1 MTGPTAARSSPY
13 GKQFSPTKRLTIVPP
28 SSSTKSSQST
38 MTCSLSL
45 SLTTRSSAQLWPDTT
60 AIAAGFIPSPFHLLI
75 TRKDFD
81 KLMAPEF
88 WETTASGRRVSR
100 QFVLEFLEK
109 RYETTTEVVW
119 EMEDFRCQEIAPNNY
134 LVTYTLFQGERATRR
149 VAIWRRTT
157 DAWQAVYH
165 QGTIIAQS

>member
-1 MTGPTAARSSPY
+1 MEPELSTAPELNEVRNELIAREP
-13 GKQFSPTKRLTIVPP
+13 I
-28 SSSTKSSQST
+28 
-38 MTCSLSL
+38 
-45 SLTTRSSAQLWPDTT
+45 
-60 AIAAGFIPSPFHLLI
+60 FHRPEFGT

-109 RYETTTEVVW
+109 RYATTTEVTW
-119 EMEDFRCQEIAPNNY
+119 EIEDFRCQQIASDNY

-149 VAIWRRTT
+149 AAIWRRTV
-157 DAWQAVYH
+157 DDWQVVSH
-165 QGTIIAQS
+165 QGTIILPASPPS

>member
-1 MTGPTAARSSPY
+1 MKRYPVKVIDGPLPPGLWQSPNME
-13 GKQFSPTKRLTIVPP
+13 PD
-28 SSSTKSSQST
+28 
-38 MTCSLSL
+38 
-45 SLTTRSSAQLWPDTT
+45 LTTAPELNEVLRELMAREPL
-60 AIAAGFIPSPFHLLI
+60 FHRPEFGT

-109 RYETTTEVVW
+109 RYATITQATW
-119 EMEDFRCQEIAPNNY
+119 EIEDFRCQEIAANTY

-149 VAIWRRTT
+149 VAIWRRAVG
-157 DAWQAVYH
+157 DWQVVYH
-165 QGTIIAQS
+165 QGTVIAQS

>member
-1 MTGPTAARSSPY
+1 MEPE
-13 GKQFSPTKRLTIVPP
+13 
-28 SSSTKSSQST
+28 
-38 MTCSLSL
+38 
-45 SLTTRSSAQLWPDTT
+45 LTTAPELDDVLRELMAREPL
-60 AIAAGFIPSPFHLLI
+60 FHRPEFGT

-109 RYETTTEVVW
+109 RYHKTTEAVW
-119 EMEDFRCQEIAPNNY
+119 EIEDFRCQEIAADNY

-149 VAIWRRTT
+149 VALWRRT
-157 DAWQAVYH
+157 AGGWQVVYH
-165 QGTIIAQS
+165 QGTVILPS

>member
-1 MTGPTAARSSPY
+1 MKKYPVKVIDGPLPPGLWQSPNME
-13 GKQFSPTKRLTIVPP
+13 PAP
-28 SSSTKSSQST
+28 
-38 MTCSLSL
+38 
-45 SLTTRSSAQLWPDTT
+45 TT
-60 AIAAGFIPSPFHLLI
+60 APELNEVLRELMAREPIFHRPEFGT

-109 RYETTTEVVW
+109 RYATTTEVTW
-119 EMEDFRCQEIAPNNY
+119 EIDDFRCQEIAANNY

-149 VAIWRRTT
+149 VAIWRRTM
-157 DAWQAVYH
+157 DDWKVVYH

>member
-1 MTGPTAARSSPY
+1 MEPN
-13 GKQFSPTKRLTIVPP
+13 
-28 SSSTKSSQST
+28 
-38 MTCSLSL
+38 
-45 SLTTRSSAQLWPDTT
+45 LTTAPEFNDVLRELMAREPL
-60 AIAAGFIPSPFHLLI
+60 FHRPEFGT

-109 RYETTTEVVW
+109 RYETTTEVTW
-119 EMEDFRCQEIAPNNY
+119 EIEDFRCQEIAADNY

-149 VAIWRRTT
+149 AAIWRRTT
-157 DAWQAVYH
+157 DGWQVVYH
-165 QGTIIAQS
+165 QGTIIAST